1 MSETLTFKDGTVI
14 PIIALHK
21 DTVYNFQGQ
30 NRNMA
35 IARIALSGT
44 TLAALEAF
52 AFDAAKTVSF
62 THTYD
67 QVSTTTGTD
76 GKQTT
81 KTVQKTQEYNNYVI
95 PHHISREYET
105 GDTAYEYF
113 LALCQ
118 KTETEAENE
127 TMKAQLAS
135 SLEG

>member
-1 MSETLTFKDGTVI
+1 METLTFKDGTAI
-14 PIIALHK
+14 PIIALQK
-21 DTVYNFQGQ
+21 ETVYNFQGQ
-30 NRNMA
+30 NRNMV
-35 IARIALSGT
+35 IARIPLSAT
-44 TLAALEAF
+44 TLAALEAL

-67 QVSTTTGTD
+67 QTSTTTGTD

-81 KTVQKTQEYNNYVI
+81 TTVQKTQEYDNYVI
-95 PHHISREYET
+95 PHHVSREYEA
-105 GDTAYEYF
+105 GDAAYEYF

-127 TMKAQLAS
+127 TMKAQLAA